1 MDLPANRLWSA
12 RRHQPAALV
21 AAALACFL
29 LTACGHKQRPR
40 VAGVPPPPAATSP
53 RMSAPTAARA
63 PAIVVPKNAR
73 PIYVETGLASWY
85 GPPYHNRKGA
95 NGEVY
100 DMHAATAAHRTIPL
114 NSIVRVTNVAN
125 GRSTL
130 VRITDR
136 GPFIEGR
143 ILDLSLAAAQE
154 IDIWRAGVA
163 KVKVEVLESPAPIDT
178 GGRWCVQIGAFS
190 DVDEA
195 TRLKEKLARRYHT
208 AKVQQFAGPTGEWIR
223 VRVAADDKHRAEQLA
238 NDTRTSEGAVFLVRL
253 D

>member
-1 MDLPANRLWSA
+1 MGIYYVRAPRTLLLC
-12 RRHQPAALV
+12 LV
-21 AAALACFL
+21 ASAMF

-40 VAGVPPPPAATSP
+40 IATAPPPPPTSP
-53 RMSAPTAARA
+53 RDSAPRTSA
-63 PAIVVPKNAR
+63 PPITVPRNAK
-73 PIYVETGLASWY
+73 PIYVETGMASWY

-125 GRSTL
+125 GRAVL

-143 ILDLSLAAAQE
+143 ILDLSLAAAKE
-154 IDIWRAGVA
+154 IDVWRPGVA
-163 KVKVEVLESPAPIDT
+163 KVKVEVLEAPAPIDT
-178 GGRWCVQIGAFS
+178 GGRWCVQIGAFT
-190 DVDEA
+190 DVDQA
-195 TRLKEKLARRYHT
+195 SQLKEKLARRYRT

-223 VRVAADDKHRAEQLA
+223 VRVAEDDKRRAQELA
-238 NDTRTSEGAVFLVRL
+238 SQTRTPEGAVFVVRL

>member
-1 MDLPANRLWSA
+1 MPAPNGSRRGRSA
-12 RRHQPAALV
+12 GPRPAAVL
-21 AAALACFL
+21 AIALACL
-29 LTACGHKQRPR
+29 VLTACGHKQRPR
-40 VAGVPPPPAATSP
+40 VASAPPPPASTSP
-53 RMSAPTAARA
+53 SATANT
-63 PAIVVPKNAR
+63 PASPIEVPKNAK

-100 DMHAATAAHRTIPL
+100 DMNAATAAHRTIPL
-114 NSIVRVTNVAN
+114 NSVVRVTNLAN

-143 ILDLSLAAAQE
+143 ILDLSLAAAKE
-154 IDIWRAGVA
+154 IDVWRAGVA
-163 KVKVEVLESPAPIDT
+163 KVKVEVLEAPVPIDK
-178 GGRWCVQIGAFS
+178 GGRWCVQIGAFT

-195 TRLKEKLARRYHT
+195 TRLKDKLTRRYHT
-208 AKVQQFAGPTGEWIR
+208 ARVQQFAGPTGEWIR
-223 VRVAADDKHRAEQLA
+223 IRVADDDKRRAEQLA
-238 NDTRTSEGAVFLVRL
+238 NETRTSEGAVFVVRL

>member
-1 MDLPANRLWSA
+1 MTLPGPLQRASRL
-12 RRHQPAALV
+12 PLVFLV
-21 AAALACFL
+21 AAVLF

-40 VAGVPPPPAATSP
+40 VASMPPPPPVSTSP
-53 RMSAPTAARA
+53 RGTSTTAEA
-63 PAIVVPKNAR
+63 PAPPIVVPKNAK

-100 DMHAATAAHRTIPL
+100 DMNAATAAHRTIPL
-114 NSIVRVTNVAN
+114 NSIARITNVAN
-125 GRSTL
+125 GRSVL

-143 ILDLSLAAAQE
+143 ILDLSLAAAKQ
-154 IDIWRAGVA
+154 IDVWRPGVA
-163 KVKVEVLESPAPIDT
+163 RVKVEVLEAPASIES
-178 GGRWCVQIGAFS
+178 GGRWCVQIGAFT
-190 DVDEA
+190 DVDQA

-208 AKVQQFAGPTGEWIR
+208 AKVQQFAGPTGEWLRIR
-223 VRVAADDKHRAEQLA
+223 VAEDDKRKAEELA
-238 NDTRTSEGAVFLVRL
+238 KETRTTEGAVFVVRL

>member
-1 MDLPANRLWSA
+1 MT
-12 RRHQPAALV
+12 
-21 AAALACFL
+21 ALAAEVRGPYVLKLAAVVFVCLL

-40 VAGVPPPPAATSP
+40 IASVPPPPAATSQP
-53 RMSAPTAARA
+53 TPPAP
-63 PAIVVPKNAR
+63 PIEVPKNAK

-114 NSIVRVTNVAN
+114 NAVVRVTNLAN

-143 ILDLSLAAAQE
+143 ILDLSLAAAKE
-154 IDIWRAGVA
+154 IDVWRAGVA
-163 KVKVEVLESPAPIDT
+163 KVKVEVLESPAPIDK
-178 GGRWCVQIGAFS
+178 GGRWCVQIGAFT

-195 TRLKEKLARRYHT
+195 TKLKDKLTRRYHT
-208 AKVQQFAGPTGEWIR
+208 ARVQQFAGPTGEWIR
-223 VRVAADDKHRAEQLA
+223 IRVADDDKRRAEQLA
-238 NDTRTSEGAVFLVRL
+238 DETRTPEGAVFVVRL